1 MSRSLEEYNAK
12 RRFSDTPEPEGRV
25 APAGGLS
32 FVVQKHDAT
41 RLHWDFRLEW
51 GGVLLSWAVT
61 KGPSADPSEKRLAVR
76 TEDHP
81 LDYGGFE
88 GTIPEGN
95 YGAGTVM
102 LWDRGTWE
110 PLHDVD
116 EGLAAGK
123 LHFVLHGGRMRGGW
137 ALVRMRGKPKETRE
151 NWLLIKER
159 DGAAVE
165 DADALVREHV
175 TSVTSGLG
183 MEAIA
188 AGGSGR
194 RRRRANP
201 AFHEPQ
207 LATLSVDV
215 PEGAGWWHEV
225 KLDGYRGQVSIGR
238 DGVRVFS
245 RSGADWTGKFAPV
258 AAAAEGLPCD
268 AALIDGE
275 VLAES
280 GDFSALQ
287 KALKARGALVFYAF
301 DLLALDGRDLTG
313 KPLAKRREALERL
326 FEAVPG
332 PGVLRLSP
340 VLRDGPKLWRD
351 VCAAGGEGIVSKRG
365 DQPSRPGR
373 GTDWIKVKCGR
384 RAEFVVLGWQPSDSA
399 GRPFASLFLG
409 SVEGGRIVYRGKV
422 GTGFDEADFAELVP
436 LFRALATDAPPAG
449 VERVRGARWLR
460 PEVVVEIR
468 FAEYTAEGRVRHGVY
483 LGIRE
488 DKPAMQVSAEGAP
501 EGAPERADVAG
512 VRISSPERAVWPEE
526 GITKLDLA
534 RYLEAAGP
542 AMLEDLAQRPL
553 AFVRHPDGIAGKGFF
568 QKHKGEGWPEAIRT
582 FCDDEGEDR
591 IFIADVEGIVAAA
604 QMGVVEFHIGGMR
617 RDRLDRPDRM
627 VFDLDPDPE
636 VGWPEVAAAAR
647 DVRDL
652 LQAMGLPSAPLV
664 TGGKG
669 VHVVVPLRRRADQE
683 EVTDFARGFAAM
695 LAGQEPERFVAT
707 MSKAKRKGRIFV
719 DWLRNQRGATAICPF
734 SPRAR
739 AGAPVAVPVT
749 WDELARL
756 PAAASFGFAEA
767 RERAARPVDRPEAA
781 TLTRRM
787 MEALVAVQRR

>member
-1 MSRSLEEYNAK
+1 MRRSLEEYRAK
-12 RRFSDTPEPEGRV
+12 RRFSDTPEPEGQV
-25 APAGGLS
+25 GPAGGLS

-102 LWDRGTWE
+102 LWDRGKWE

-116 EGLAAGK
+116 EGLASGK
-123 LHFVLHGGRMRGGW
+123 LHFLLHGERMRGVW
-137 ALVRMRGKPKETRE
+137 ALVRMRGRASEKRE
-151 NWLLIKER
+151 NWLLVKER
-159 DGAAVE
+159 DGEAVE
-165 DADALVREHV
+165 DADGLVREHV
-175 TSVTSGLG
+175 TSVATARG
-183 MEAIA
+183 MAGIA
-188 AGGSGR
+188 QGVAVQGVAGR
-194 RRRRANP
+194 RRKMANP
-201 AFHEPQ
+201 AFIEPQ
-207 LATLSVDV
+207 LATLSADV

-225 KLDGYRGQVSIGR
+225 KLDGYRGQISIGR

-245 RSGADWTGKFAPV
+245 RSGADWTEKFAPV
-258 AAAAEGLPCD
+258 AAAAQGLPCD

-301 DLLALDGRDLTG
+301 DLLSLDGKGLRAL
-313 KPLAKRREALERL
+313 PLAKRRATLEKL
-326 FEAVPG
+326 FDGYPG
-332 PGVLRLSP
+332 RVLRLSP

-351 VCAAGGEGIVSKRG
+351 VCAAGGEGIVSKLAEK
-365 DQPSRPGR
+365 PSRTGR
-373 GTDWIKVKCGR
+373 GTDWVKVKCGR
-384 RAEFVVLGWQPSDSA
+384 RAEFLVLGWQPSDSA
-399 GRPFASLFLG
+399 GRPFASLHLG

-422 GTGFDEADFAELVP
+422 GTGFDEADFADLVP
-436 LFRALATDAPPAG
+436 RLAALAVDGPPDG
-449 VERVRGARWLR
+449 VERVRGARWVR
-460 PEVVVEIR
+460 PDVVVEIR

-483 LGIRE
+483 LGFRE

-501 EGAPERADVAG
+501 EGAVVAG
-512 VRISSPERAVWPEE
+512 VRISSPDRAVWPKE

-534 RYLEAAGP
+534 RYLEAVGP

-553 AFVRHPDGIAGKGFF
+553 AFVRHPDGVEGKGFF
-568 QKHKGEGWPEAIRT
+568 QKHKGEGWPDAIRT
-582 FCDDEGEDR
+582 FRDGEGEDR
-591 IFIADVEGIVAAA
+591 IYLSDVEGIVAAA

-627 VFDLDPDPE
+627 VFDLDPDPQ
-636 VGWPEVAAAAR
+636 VGWADVTAAAR

-652 LQAMGLPSAPLV
+652 LGAIGLASDPMV

-669 VHVVVPLRRRADQE
+669 VHLVVPLQRRADQE
-683 EVTDFARGFAAM
+683 QVTEFARAFAVM
-695 LAGQEPERFVAT
+695 LAGREPARFVAT
-707 MSKAKRKGRIFV
+707 MSKAKRKGRTFV

-739 AGAPVAVPVT
+739 EGAPVAVPVT

-756 PAAASFGFAEA
+756 RAAAPFGLAEA
-767 RERAARPVDRPEAA
+767 RERARHRVARAA
-781 TLTRRM
+781 GVTLTARM
-787 MEALVAVQRR
+787 IAALAAVQ